1 MVGGVF
7 VVPPLVASNDLGR
20 VDGRWAEVWHGRRN
34 DDDGTS
40 TADGF
45 GATFLP
51 IFAQDHTLVHHRFT
65 LGTAWRRCGDGLY
78 PLRCSSC
85 RASLWNASLIHC
97 TELSSWEI
105 RWLDCWGQQPIA
117 GLLDRWTN
125 VEGISFWEFLSR
137 ATFFI
142 VWLIDWSMWIDWF
155 ESVIKACFAVC
166 QDRKSSS
173 KCCKHTRLM
182 IFIMWISCGFHWVEV
197 TVPRCEFVGCG
208 ACSQGIRQAELCC
221 TLVQMAHGDHLG
233 NMGQKNFRQTS
244 NPATSSWHFSWT
256 LNMKEKDQTN
266 LIIVGEQWGCCVHV
280 VLPGMTHFGKCWG
293 NVKALQFAFMLSET
307 EMCVFRHLWRESYR
321 RISVATTYRLPVHGW
336 AARVSLCNGR
346 VRSSSSTA
354 SHKKSPT
361 WTW

>member
-51 IFAQDHTLVHHRFT
+51 IFAQDHTLVHHGFT

-117 GLLDRWTN
+117 GLLALDQCRRD
-125 VEGISFWEFLSR
+125 FFLR
-137 ATFFI
+137 IPFTRNIFHCLI
-142 VWLIDWSMWIDWF
+142 DWLIDRCELIDLK
-155 ESVIKACFAVC
+155 EVIKACFAVC

-173 KCCKHTRLM
+173 KCCKHTRWW
-182 IFIMWISCGFHWVEV
+182 FSSCGYLAAFHWVEM

-221 TLVQMAHGDHLG
+221 TLVQMAHGEGRKISGKLQIQPQVVGILLGPWIWKRKIKLIWLLLESIEVVVSMFCFLVWLILG
-233 NMGQKNFRQTS
+233 NAEVMWRHYS
-244 NPATSSWHFSWT
+244 
-256 LNMKEKDQTN
+256 
-266 LIIVGEQWGCCVHV
+266 
-280 VLPGMTHFGKCWG
+280 LPSCW
-293 NVKALQFAFMLSET
+293 VK
-307 EMCVFRHLWRESYR
+307 
-321 RISVATTYRLPVHGW
+321 
-336 AARVSLCNGR
+336 
-346 VRSSSSTA
+346 
-354 SHKKSPT
+354 
-361 WTW
+361 

>member
-51 IFAQDHTLVHHRFT
+51 IFAQDHTLVHHGFT

-117 GLLDRWTN
+117 GLLALDQCRRD
-125 VEGISFWEFLSR
+125 FFLR
-137 ATFFI
+137 IPFTRNIFHCLI
-142 VWLIDWSMWIDWF
+142 DWLIDVNWLIWKKWSRLALQSAKIEKVLPSAANIHVDDFHHVDILPLFTGLKWPSQGANLSDA
-155 ESVIKACFAVC
+155 ERAVKELDKQSC
-166 QDRKSSS
+166 AVPWCKWPMARAEKFPANFKSS
-173 KCCKHTRLM
+173 
-182 IFIMWISCGFHWVEV
+182 
-197 TVPRCEFVGCG
+197 
-208 ACSQGIRQAELCC
+208 
-221 TLVQMAHGDHLG
+221 
-233 NMGQKNFRQTS
+233 
-244 NPATSSWHFSWT
+244 
-256 LNMKEKDQTN
+256 
-266 LIIVGEQWGCCVHV
+266 
-280 VLPGMTHFGKCWG
+280 
-293 NVKALQFAFMLSET
+293 
-307 EMCVFRHLWRESYR
+307 
-321 RISVATTYRLPVHGW
+321 
-336 AARVSLCNGR
+336 
-346 VRSSSSTA
+346 
-354 SHKKSPT
+354 HK
-361 WTW
+361 

>member
-1 MVGGVF
+1 MIR
-7 VVPPLVASNDLGR
+7 L
-20 VDGRWAEVWHGRRN
+20 
-34 DDDGTS
+34 
-40 TADGF
+40 
-45 GATFLP
+45 
-51 IFAQDHTLVHHRFT
+51 
-65 LGTAWRRCGDGLY
+65 
-78 PLRCSSC
+78 LRS
-85 RASLWNASLIHC
+85 AA
-97 TELSSWEI
+97 
-105 RWLDCWGQQPIA
+105 DCWIA
-117 GLLDRWTN
+117 GA
-125 VEGISFWEFLSR
+125 GPMSKGFLSENSFH
-137 ATFFI
+137 AQHFSLFD
-142 VWLIDWSMWIDWF
+142 WLIDWSMWIDWF

-166 QDRKSSS
+166 QDRKRSS

-182 IFIMWISCGFHWVEV
+182 ISIMWISCGFHWVEV

-221 TLVQMAHGDHLG
+221 TLVQMAHGDPLWKYGAEKLQIQPQVVGILLG
-233 NMGQKNFRQTS
+233 PWIWKR
-244 NPATSSWHFSWT
+244 
-256 LNMKEKDQTN
+256 KIK
-266 LIIVGEQWGCCVHV
+266 LIWLLLARSEV
-280 VLPGMTHFGKCWG
+280 VVSMFCFLVWLIFGKCWG

>member
-117 GLLDRWTN
+117 GLLDRWTA
-125 VEGISFWEFLSR
+125 GPMSKGFLSENSFH
-137 ATFFI
+137 AQHFSLFD
-142 VWLIDWSMWIDWF
+142 WLIDRCELIDLKVWSRLALQSAKIEKVLPSAANIHGWWF
-155 ESVIKACFAVC
+155 S
-166 QDRKSSS
+166 
-173 KCCKHTRLM
+173 
-182 IFIMWISCGFHWVEV
+182 SCGY
-197 TVPRCEFVGCG
+197 
-208 ACSQGIRQAELCC
+208 L
-221 TLVQMAHGDHLG
+221 L
-233 NMGQKNFRQTS
+233 
-244 NPATSSWHFSWT
+244 
-256 LNMKEKDQTN
+256 
-266 LIIVGEQWGCCVHV
+266 
-280 VLPGMTHFGKCWG
+280 
-293 NVKALQFAFMLSET
+293 
-307 EMCVFRHLWRESYR
+307 
-321 RISVATTYRLPVHGW
+321 
-336 AARVSLCNGR
+336 RVSLGWSDR
-346 VRSSSSTA
+346 PKVRICRMRSVQSRN
-354 SHKKSPT
+354 
-361 WTW
+361 